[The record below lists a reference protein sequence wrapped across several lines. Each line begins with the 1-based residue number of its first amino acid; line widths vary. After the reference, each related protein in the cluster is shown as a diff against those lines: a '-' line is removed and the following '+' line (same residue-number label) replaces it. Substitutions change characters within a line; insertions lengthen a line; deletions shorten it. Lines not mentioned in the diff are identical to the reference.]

1 MAKTSL
7 WGTMR
12 FAKVEVSITT
22 ATAAAIAGLTTV
34 EWIDLSSIFSGPLDQ
49 PQNPTRDKEETP
61 VSGDAAPILSVG
73 PNSGREFAFT
83 FLYTE
88 GETLGTDNLDPYQEI
103 FKAIMEDASALIVPM
118 RWSPGGGVGG
128 DNLYTTS
135 LTESYI
141 VGLTDPIG
149 GVDSSKIM
157 FTVTIATPTLTV
169 STI

>member
-1 MAKTSL
+1 MAKTAQ

-12 FAKVEVSITT
+12 FAKVEVSIT
-22 ATAAAIAGLTTV
+22 AAAVAAIAGLTTS
-34 EWIDLSSIFSGPLDQ
+34 EWIDLSSVFAGPLDQ

-73 PNSGREFAFT
+73 PNSGREFAFS

-88 GETLGTDNLDPYQEI
+88 GETLGTDNLDPYQDI
-103 FKAIMEDASALIVPM
+103 FKAIMEDDAALSVPM
-118 RWSPGGGVGG
+118 RWSPAGGAGG
-128 DNLYTTS
+128 DYQYSTS
-135 LTESYI
+135 TTESFM

-157 FTVTIATPTLTV
+157 FTVTIATPDLTAATV
-169 STI
+169 